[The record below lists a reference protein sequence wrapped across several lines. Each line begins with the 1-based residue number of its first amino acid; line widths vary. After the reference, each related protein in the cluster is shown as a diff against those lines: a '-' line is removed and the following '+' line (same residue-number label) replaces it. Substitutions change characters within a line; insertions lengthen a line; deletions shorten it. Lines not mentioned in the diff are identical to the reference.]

1 MRDLVGICHNRP
13 SRGSALSLWRLFP
26 YLWAGICVWVCFKGK
41 SRVSVFVLVLVS
53 VFVIFCNFVVLSF
66 YSLMNYR
73 ISAPERLEG
82 AIALPASKSISN
94 RVLLLHALSGGKG
107 SLHHLAKCAD
117 TDAVLRAL
125 AHDDAQVVDIGAAG
139 TAMRFLTA

>member
-1 MRDLVGICHNRP
+1 
-13 SRGSALSLWRLFP
+13 
-26 YLWAGICVWVCFKGK
+26 
-41 SRVSVFVLVLVS
+41 
-53 VFVIFCNFVVLSF
+53 
-66 YSLMNYR
+66 MNYR

-82 AIALPASKSISN
+82 AIVLPASKSISN

-107 SLHHLAKCAD
+107 SLHHLAKCDD

-139 TAMRFLTA
+139 TAMRFLTAYFATREGRCVTLTGTERMRQRPIKVLVEALRCLQTKGTVLLVCLWHIQTKRTVPLVCGLEAEA